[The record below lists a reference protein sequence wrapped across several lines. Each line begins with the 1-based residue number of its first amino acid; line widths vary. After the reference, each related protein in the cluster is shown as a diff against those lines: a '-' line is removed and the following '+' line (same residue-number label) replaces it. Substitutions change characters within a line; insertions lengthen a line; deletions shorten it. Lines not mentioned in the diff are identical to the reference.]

1 MKKRIKI
8 IAAALSIIVM
18 GECFCGCGKKKEST
32 GSSAPASD
40 EGQATSVSLDTG
52 RDLKIH
58 TLKNHMS
65 DAERASVTEGPLQLL
80 DKPWE
85 KGTTAGEYG
94 DGVYVELWTREDF
107 LRDMEEHPE
116 DYSYMTPEELEE
128 YKANCV
134 SSIRGFTVDGRNYGC
149 MIIPGC
155 VDVYGFY
162 YTYKDGQFEPSEI
175 RDMED
180 LKRILPDLMKEYQ
193 KEEYQYTYISD
204 AFDPEQMEKDG
215 IRVFEA
221 VDNKSFDFGVVP
233 IANSTAGS
241 VTATYELLK
250 KYDLKI
256 CAGTKLRI
264 SHCLAARKDTDPN
277 DIQIVYSHEQALMQC
292 SDYITRHGYKGH
304 NYANTA
310 LAAQFIAQSDRPVA
324 AICSHESALNNG
336 LKIIADDI
344 ANAAENY
351 TRFIVISKKTLCTE
365 KADVISVSLSLPH
378 EKSALYRLL
387 TKFSVA
393 GLNLTMIESRPIA
406 NTDFDAVFYLDF
418 EGSIRDAQVAML
430 INELKQELTYFKFL
444 GNYEEITGGAEK

>member
-1 MKKRIKI
+1 M
-8 IAAALSIIVM
+8 
-18 GECFCGCGKKKEST
+18 
-32 GSSAPASD
+32 
-40 EGQATSVSLDTG
+40 
-52 RDLKIH
+52 
-58 TLKNHMS
+58 
-65 DAERASVTEGPLQLL
+65 
-80 DKPWE
+80 
-85 KGTTAGEYG
+85 
-94 DGVYVELWTREDF
+94 
-107 LRDMEEHPE
+107 
-116 DYSYMTPEELEE
+116 ELEE
-128 YKANCV
+128 IRKQINITDDRIAELFIERMKLCKEVSEYKIKNDLPV
-134 SSIRGFTVDGRNYGC
+134 FQ
-149 MIIPGC
+149 
-155 VDVYGFY
+155 
-162 YTYKDGQFEPSEI
+162 KDREEQVLQRMS
-175 RDMED
+175 DMFP
-180 LKRILPDLMKEYQ
+180 KNMKESSQVLYQ
-193 KEEYQYTYISD
+193 TIMDISKCFQYQQFFSD
-204 AFDPEQMEKDG
+204 KNSIESEPVDLNVKCKAAVPGTEGSFSQMACKKLLPNGEITFFNGFEQ
-215 IRVFEA
+215 VFEA

-324 AICSHESALNNG
+324 AICSRESALNNG
-336 LKIIADDI
+336 LEIIADDI

-393 GLNLTMIESRPIA
+393 GLNLTMIESRPLA
-406 NTDFDAVFYLDF
+406 NTDFEAVFYLDF
-418 EGSIRDAQVAML
+418 QGSIRDPKVAML
-430 INELKQELTYFKFL
+430 INQLEDELGYFKFL
-444 GNYEEITGGAEK
+444 GNYEYITEVEK

>member
-1 MKKRIKI
+1 M
-8 IAAALSIIVM
+8 
-18 GECFCGCGKKKEST
+18 
-32 GSSAPASD
+32 
-40 EGQATSVSLDTG
+40 
-52 RDLKIH
+52 
-58 TLKNHMS
+58 
-65 DAERASVTEGPLQLL
+65 
-80 DKPWE
+80 
-85 KGTTAGEYG
+85 
-94 DGVYVELWTREDF
+94 
-107 LRDMEEHPE
+107 
-116 DYSYMTPEELEE
+116 ELEE
-128 YKANCV
+128 IRKQINITDDRIAELFIERMKLCKEVSEYKIKNDLPV
-134 SSIRGFTVDGRNYGC
+134 FQ
-149 MIIPGC
+149 
-155 VDVYGFY
+155 
-162 YTYKDGQFEPSEI
+162 KDREEQVLQRMS
-175 RDMED
+175 DMFP
-180 LKRILPDLMKEYQ
+180 KNMKESSQVLYQ
-193 KEEYQYTYISD
+193 TIMDISKCFQYQQFFSD
-204 AFDPEQMEKDG
+204 KNSIESEPVDLNVKCKAAVPGTEGSFSQMACKKLLPNGEITFFNGFEQ
-215 IRVFEA
+215 VFEA

-324 AICSHESALNNG
+324 AICSRESALNND

-393 GLNLTMIESRPIA
+393 GLNLTMIESRPLA
-406 NTDFDAVFYLDF
+406 NTDFEAVFYLDF
-418 EGSIRDAQVAML
+418 QGSIRDPKVAML
-430 INELKQELTYFKFL
+430 INQLEDELGYFKFL
-444 GNYEEITGGAEK
+444 GNYEYITEV